1 MFQQTKMHLISQ
13 STKLCDSVFMPWK
26 RWRDRLH
33 CLVCLLWSWWPRLY
47 AMEAVEGQFTVVRLF
62 VCFMIVLL
70 EIYSLTPSSPVKGFK
85 FKPMPCIYGP
95 CVVRFF
101 SLSHFQ
107 GNFWSH
113 QKELITFTS
122 DKTTETWTP
131 TSFMPSYFI

>member
-1 MFQQTKMHLISQ
+1 
-13 STKLCDSVFMPWK
+13 
-26 RWRDRLH
+26 
-33 CLVCLLWSWWPRLY
+33 
-47 AMEAVEGQFTVVRLF
+47 MEAVEGQFTVVRLF

-101 SLSHFQ
+101 SLSHLQ

-122 DKTTETWTP
+122 DITTKVNRERDLNP
-131 TSFMPSYFI
+131 DLLYAKLLHLS